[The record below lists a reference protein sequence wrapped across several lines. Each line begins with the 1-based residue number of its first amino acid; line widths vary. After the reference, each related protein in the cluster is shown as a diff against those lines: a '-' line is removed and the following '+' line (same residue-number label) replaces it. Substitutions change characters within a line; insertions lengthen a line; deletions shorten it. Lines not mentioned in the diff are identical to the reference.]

1 MALGGREKGLSL
13 NYVPFYG
20 MKVILLT
27 HPSLCNTLGL
37 ISINYPYI
45 IYEFLNNFTIIVLDV
60 YLKHKGHYPN

>member
-27 HPSLCNTLGL
+27 HPARCNTLGL
-37 ISINYPYI
+37 NSINIPYK
-45 IYEFLNNFTIIVLDV
+45 IYGFLINSTIIILGVDI
-60 YLKHKGHYPN
+60 KHKGPYPS